1 MSAKTALERSLRA
14 LPRSLAARLTVWY
27 TLSAFGLILGTTG
40 LLYHKLLSSLD
51 RQNDHMLADQVQVVR
66 ALLLERPDDVAGLRQ
81 EVEFES
87 GARRYAQVYL
97 RVLDAQGAL
106 VSETPG
112 TGAILSGAHVQVP
125 PAGDMS
131 IGPGVAIHA
140 PDGRFYRSTVARAA
154 CGSRLGSECVIQ
166 VAAERTQEAALVA
179 AFRRRLFWVLG
190 IGLVGC
196 GVAGYAVARR
206 GIHPVKQ
213 ITRTARHIGS
223 ATLHERLRTSGLPAE
238 LSALAETFNAML
250 DRIEGSFGRLSRFS
264 ADIAHELRTPIN
276 NLRGEAEVAL
286 SRART
291 PEDYRDVLGSC
302 LEECARLSA
311 MIDALLFLAR
321 AESAEA
327 FIKRGVIDAGAELA
341 RVQEF
346 YDAAAAEVGITMRV
360 DAEGDLRAHLDRTLF
375 QRAVGNLVANAL
387 SHTPSGGLVTL
398 SARRDA
404 AALRVEVRDSGSGI
418 AASDLPHVFE
428 RFYRAD
434 PSRSSQT
441 GGVGLGLA
449 IVHSIALLH
458 GGSAEITSE
467 IGRGTTARLI
477 FPA

>member
-1 MSAKTALERSLRA
+1 MSSNKASERPLRA
-14 LPRSLAARLTVWY
+14 IPRSLAARLTTWY
-27 TLSAFGLILGTTG
+27 TLSAFALILGTTG
-40 LLYHKLLSSLD
+40 FLYHKLISSLD
-51 RQNDHMLADQVQVVR
+51 KEKDQMLADQVQVVR
-66 ALLLERPDDVAGLRQ
+66 ALLRDRPDDVAALRQ
-81 EVEFES
+81 EVEWES

-97 RVLDAQGAL
+97 RVMDAQGGL

-112 TGAILSGAHVQVP
+112 IGDILEPTRIPVP
-125 PAGDMS
+125 VPGDMS
-131 IGPGVAIHA
+131 IGSGVAIHA
-140 PDGRFYRSTVARAA
+140 TNGRFYRGTAARAA
-154 CGSRLGSECVIQ
+154 CGSRFGRDCVIQ
-166 VAAERTQEAALVA
+166 VAVERTHETALVA

-206 GIHPVKQ
+206 GIHPVKE

-223 ATLHERLRTSGLPAE
+223 ATLHERLRTTGLPAE

-250 DRIEGSFGRLSRFS
+250 DRIEASFGRLSRFS
-264 ADIAHELRTPIN
+264 ADIAHELRTPVN

-291 PEDYRDVLGSC
+291 PEDYREVLGSC

-321 AESAEA
+321 AESAET
-327 FIKRGVIDAGAELA
+327 FINRGVIDAGAELA

-398 SARRDA
+398 SARRDD
-404 AALRVEVRDSGSGI
+404 AALRVEVRDSGAGI
-418 AASDLPHVFE
+418 AASDLPHVFD

-449 IVHSIALLH
+449 IVRSIALLH

-467 IGRGTTARLI
+467 VGRGTTARLI